1 MRYQYSSPGFRQSF
15 NRPTIS
21 IPSGVKFL
29 LIVNIVVFVLV
40 ELSGQQSLLFRTF
53 GLVPSLVWSKF
64 KIWQLFTY
72 LFIHGGIFH
81 IFFNMFVLW
90 MFGKDL
96 ESQWGKMEFLL
107 FYFVCGIGAGL
118 ITVLFSVN
126 SIVPI
131 VGASGAIYGLL
142 LAYGFTYPNQM
153 VYLYGLVPI
162 KVKYMVL
169 GLGAIAFFASLSAS
183 QSNVSHI
190 THLSGMV
197 IGLIFIYFNI
207 NWKVIKLWYI
217 RMRLKG
223 LIQHPAKQDNE
234 EAQMKKQVDK
244 ILDKLNDSGWDSLTE
259 QEENYLTQASKR
271 LFGDRPPN

>member
-29 LIVNIVVFVLV
+29 LIINIVVFVLV

-223 LIQHPAKQDNE
+223 LSQQPAKQDNE

>member
-1 MRYQYSSPGFRQSF
+1 MRYQYTSSGFRQSF

-29 LIVNIVVFVLV
+29 LIVNIVVFILI
-40 ELSGQQSLLFRTF
+40 ELSGQKSLLFRTF

-190 THLSGMV
+190 THLSGMI

-223 LIQHPAKQDNE
+223 LSQQPAKQDNE

>member
-96 ESQWGKMEFLL
+96 ENQWGKMEFLL

-118 ITVLFSVN
+118 ITVLFNVN

-153 VYLYGLVPI
+153 VYMYGLFPL

-190 THLSGMV
+190 THLSGMI

-223 LIQHPAKQDNE
+223 LSQQPAKQDNE

>member
-223 LIQHPAKQDNE
+223 LSQQPAKQDNE

>member
-1 MRYQYSSPGFRQSF
+1 MRYQYTSSGFRQSF
-15 NRPTIS
+15 NRPTIT

-29 LIVNIVVFVLV
+29 LIVNVVVFILI
-40 ELSGQQSLLFRTF
+40 ELSGQKSLLFQTF

-72 LFIHGGIFH
+72 LFIHGGVFH

-153 VYLYGLVPI
+153 VYLYGLFPL

-190 THLSGMV
+190 THLSGMI

-207 NWKVIKLWYI
+207 NWKNLKRGYYKI
-217 RMRLKG
+217 RLKN
-223 LIQHPAKQDNE
+223 LKQKLPPKNNE
-234 EAQMKKQVDK
+234 EVQMKKKVDE
-244 ILDKLNDSGWDSLTE
+244 ILDKLNDSGWDSLTK
-259 QEENYLTQASKR
+259 QEEKYLTHASKR

>member
-81 IFFNMFVLW
+81 IFFNLFVLW

-96 ESQWGKMEFLL
+96 EIQWGKMEFLL

-190 THLSGMV
+190 THLSGMI

-223 LIQHPAKQDNE
+223 LSQQPAKQDNE

>member
-1 MRYQYSSPGFRQSF
+1 MRYQYTSSGFRQSF
-15 NRPTIS
+15 NRPTIT
-21 IPSGVKFL
+21 IPRGVKLL
-29 LIVNIVVFVLV
+29 LIVNVVVFILI
-40 ELSGQQSLLFRTF
+40 ELSGQKSLLFRTF

-81 IFFNMFVLW
+81 IFFNMSVLW

-169 GLGAIAFFASLSAS
+169 GLGAIAFFASLSAG

-190 THLSGMV
+190 THLSGMI
-197 IGLIFIYFNI
+197 IGLIFIYLNI

-223 LIQHPAKQDNE
+223 LSQQPAKQDNE

-259 QEENYLTQASKR
+259 QEENYLTQSTKR

>member
-1 MRYQYSSPGFRQSF
+1 MRYQYTSSGFKQSF
-15 NRPTIS
+15 NRPTIT

-29 LIVNIVVFVLV
+29 LIVNIIIFILI
-40 ELSGQQSLLFRTF
+40 ELSGQKYLLFRIF

-190 THLSGMV
+190 THLSGMI

-223 LIQHPAKQDNE
+223 LSQQPAKQDNE

>member
-162 KVKYMVL
+162 KVKYMVS

-190 THLSGMV
+190 THLSGMI

-223 LIQHPAKQDNE
+223 LSQQPAKQDNE

>member
-40 ELSGQQSLLFRTF
+40 ELSGKQSLLFRTF

-223 LIQHPAKQDNE
+223 LSQQPAKQDNE